1 MAVGGLGNFLLW
13 MSLALATS
21 GACGAAKLS
30 AYNVDVKQT
39 SVSGL
44 SAGGFMA
51 VQFHIAFSS
60 VVMGAGV
67 IAGGP
72 YYCAQGRQFALWFY
86 LSQCT
91 RPFFWLP
98 APNAARLAAYAER
111 FAHRGQIDALTHLAG
126 ARVYLF
132 SGGKDYLVT
141 RAVVNST
148 KAFYRY
154 VGVADANIRY
164 ETNPAAGHAILTVDY
179 GGACF
184 ATIAPFINDCD
195 YDQAGAILQHIYGLL
210 RAPAPSSRHGE
221 VLAFSQAEFVHGPPE
236 TLSMSETGYVYVPTA
251 CRGGDRCRIHIVFHG
266 CQQASE
272 AIGDQFY
279 RHAGYNDWSGTNKII
294 VLYPQAIALV
304 GRNPHGCWDW
314 WGYHSADY
322 YNKKAPQMTAVM
334 AMVKRL
340 AGEY

>member
-1 MAVGGLGNFLLW
+1 MAVGGLGNFLLS
-13 MSLALATS
+13 MSLVLATG
-21 GACGAAKLS
+21 GAWAAAKLP
-30 AYNVDVKQT
+30 AYNVDVKQS

-51 VQFHIAFSS
+51 VQFHMAFSS
-60 VVMGAGV
+60 VVRGVGV

-72 YYCAQGRQFALWFY
+72 YYCAQGKRFALWFY

-91 RPFFWLP
+91 RPFFWSP

-132 SGGKDYLVT
+132 SGGKDYIVT
-141 RAVVNST
+141 RPVVNST
-148 KAFYRY
+148 KAFYRH
-154 VGVADANIRY
+154 VGVTDANIRY
-164 ETNPAAGHAILTVDY
+164 ETNPVAGHAMLTVDY
-179 GGACF
+179 GNACF
-184 ATIAPFINDCD
+184 ATVAPFINDCD

-210 RAPAPSSRHGE
+210 QAPAPSSRHGE
-221 VLAFSQAEFVHGPPE
+221 VLAFSQAEFIHVPPK

-272 AIGDQFY
+272 AIGDRFY
-279 RHAGYNDWSGTNKII
+279 RHAGYNNWAGTNKII

-304 GRNPHGCWDW
+304 GRNPQGCWDW

-322 YNKKAPQMTAVM
+322 YNKKAPQMAAVM

-340 AGEY
+340 AGEH